1 MCHVGGSNDVQD
13 CFRADVRVHL
23 RDGVHGDRTERQDA
37 RTAGMTAR
45 LQRMSDQ
52 ALRDAIHVMSRNGN
66 IRNALLSEMRRE
78 LERRNSSSD
87 WRLA

>member
-1 MCHVGGSNDVQD
+1 
-13 CFRADVRVHL
+13 
-23 RDGVHGDRTERQDA
+23 
-37 RTAGMTAR
+37 MTAR